1 MNRLWADLQNE
12 VLQQPGI
19 IQMFGQHSL
28 EATQLL
34 WLAQAGPAKNAFYL
48 LDRLERVV
56 RHQQHCHA
64 QFLGPFEDR
73 RSRLQIAGE
82 HQAGRRGFER
92 RSLDVRPVAAGE
104 HGLVELTAEA
114 GQRRFN
120 RHRAD
125 AHVLDQPF
133 AQMRAGQHLCVQ
145 GIEQFPEYLTGY
157 VTIIDFFIK
166 IGNSQKAIEFLDKYK
181 QVSSNQKQISELEEK
196 ILSLETVDNL
206 STTEEKEILPDI
218 EQDIEETSL
227 SSIFDAY
234 QSELDDNELGI
245 NDKIDTNIGEASID
259 VHTEEVQTEIEQT
272 EQFADAFEISE
283 SETRIEEFPADYNF
297 DENNLEELE
306 EINIEQTPD
315 SEENEEISVE
325 HLDASINLP
334 RGFLK
339 AFATA
344 IIPNNYT
351 PTMIVEDKLLIDGL
365 FDYLFYDFS
374 TNQKPAD
381 LAIEASFD
389 INSLISKYEHPASK
403 PDEIQKLAE
412 KITSIGKI
420 EISEQVEEEI
430 EEEPVDYIPPATETM
445 AKILV
450 QQGQFEKA
458 SQIYLTLAEKEP
470 EKSDYYLEKA
480 IEISEKIN
488 PKE

>member
-1 MNRLWADLQNE
+1 M
-12 VLQQPGI
+12 
-19 IQMFGQHSL
+19 
-28 EATQLL
+28 
-34 WLAQAGPAKNAFYL
+34 AKISPLFA
-48 LDRLERVV
+48 LDAAEL
-56 RHQQHCHA
+56 
-64 QFLGPFEDR
+64 FENGSYD
-73 RSRLQIAGE
+73 
-82 HQAGRRGFER
+82 
-92 RSLDVRPVAAGE
+92 
-104 HGLVELTAEA
+104 
-114 GQRRFN
+114 
-120 RHRAD
+120 D
-125 AHVLDQPF
+125 AIS
-133 AQMRAGQHLCVQ
+133 LCVQ

-166 IGNSQKAIEFLDKYK
+166 IGNSQKAREFLDKYK
-181 QVSSNQKQISELEEK
+181 QVSSNHKQISELEEK

-206 STTEEKEILPDI
+206 STTEETEILPDI

-245 NDKIDTNIGEASID
+245 NNKIDTNIGEASID
-259 VHTEEVQTEIEQT
+259 VQTEEVQTEIEQT

-283 SETRIEEFPADYNF
+283 SETRIEEFPADDNF

-315 SEENEEISVE
+315 IEENEEISVE
-325 HLDASINLP
+325 HLNAPVNLP

-339 AFATA
+339 AYASAKF
-344 IIPNNYT
+344 PNTYSPKLN
-351 PTMIVEDKLLIDGL
+351 VEDKLLIDGL

-389 INSLISKYEHPASK
+389 INSLISKYEQPASK

-412 KITSIGKI
+412 KISGIGKI
-420 EISEQVEEEI
+420 EISEQVDEEI

>member
-1 MNRLWADLQNE
+1 M
-12 VLQQPGI
+12 
-19 IQMFGQHSL
+19 
-28 EATQLL
+28 
-34 WLAQAGPAKNAFYL
+34 AKISPLFA
-48 LDRLERVV
+48 LDAAEL
-56 RHQQHCHA
+56 
-64 QFLGPFEDR
+64 FENGSYD
-73 RSRLQIAGE
+73 
-82 HQAGRRGFER
+82 
-92 RSLDVRPVAAGE
+92 
-104 HGLVELTAEA
+104 
-114 GQRRFN
+114 
-120 RHRAD
+120 D
-125 AHVLDQPF
+125 AIS
-133 AQMRAGQHLCVQ
+133 LCVQ
-145 GIEQFPEYLTGY
+145 GIEQFPEYLMGY

-166 IGNSQKAIEFLDKYK
+166 IGNSQKAREFLDKYK
-181 QVSSNQKQISELEEK
+181 QVSSNHKQISELEEK

-206 STTEEKEILPDI
+206 STTEETEILPDI

-245 NDKIDTNIGEASID
+245 NNNIDTNIGEASID
-259 VHTEEVQTEIEQT
+259 VQTEEVQTEIEQTEQFADAFEISESEPSIEEFSAIDTSIEELSIAVQTEEIQTEIEQT

-283 SETRIEEFPADYNF
+283 SETRIEEFPADDNF

-315 SEENEEISVE
+315 IEENEEISVE
-325 HLDASINLP
+325 HLNAPVNLP

-339 AFATA
+339 AYASAKF
-344 IIPNNYT
+344 PNTYSPKLN
-351 PTMIVEDKLLIDGL
+351 VEDKLLIDGL

-389 INSLISKYEHPASK
+389 INSLISKYEQPASK

-412 KITSIGKI
+412 KISGIGKI
-420 EISEQVEEEI
+420 EISEQVDEEI